1 MNGMKKVVAA
11 AVGFTAVAGVV
22 ALIGWKIPAPA
33 WSTDIE
39 LVQAQIID
47 VDLLATQE
55 ALETVNLRYYQNL
68 REQGKFRADRL
79 PLPNSLLRE
88 QVDLETKQRR
98 LQARLKRLQ

>member
-1 MNGMKKVVAA
+1 MNGMKKVIAVAVGVTAIA
-11 AVGFTAVAGVV
+11 AVVGLV
-22 ALIGWKIPAPA
+22 GWKIPVPA

-39 LVQAQIID
+39 FVQAQIAD

-68 REQGKFRADRL
+68 REQGKFRADNL
-79 PLPNSLLRE
+79 QLPNSLLRE

-98 LQARLKRLQ
+98 LQVRLKRLQ

>member
-1 MNGMKKVVAA
+1 MNGMKKVIGA
-11 AVGFTAVAGVV
+11 AVGVTAIAAVV
-22 ALIGWKIPAPA
+22 ALIGWKIPVPA

-39 LVQAQIID
+39 LVQAQIAD

-68 REQGKFRADRL
+68 REQGKFRADNL

-98 LQARLKRLQ
+98 LQVRLKKLQ

>member
-1 MNGMKKVVAA
+1 MNGLRRTTAIAMGIAALAVVIGL
-11 AVGFTAVAGVV
+11 V
-22 ALIGWKIPAPA
+22 GWKIPAPA

-39 LVQAQIID
+39 LVQAQIAD

-68 REQGKFRADRL
+68 REQGKFRAAEL

-98 LQARLKRLQ
+98 LQARLKRLR

>member
-1 MNGMKKVVAA
+1 MNGLRKTTAIAVGIMAIAAVVAM
-11 AVGFTAVAGVV
+11 
-22 ALIGWKIPAPA
+22 IGWKLPVPA

-39 LVQAQIID
+39 LVQAQIVD

-68 REQGKFRADRL
+68 REQAKFHMDKL
-79 PLPNSLLRE
+79 PLPNRLLRE

-98 LQARLKRLQ
+98 LQLRLKALN